1 MHLLHILAA
10 IDSNLRIQEPL
21 CGAWRRPTQVSQ
33 GHLSVAVAVHEPLC
47 CALIRG
53 LHARATPLWARR
65 SQQQPHRTPPALP
78 GLGLENRASAG
89 VWRSVAKPA
98 ID

>member
-33 GHLSVAVAVHEPLC
+33 GHLSVAVASP
-47 CALIRG
+47 
-53 LHARATPLWARR
+53 
-65 SQQQPHRTPPALP
+65 
-78 GLGLENRASAG
+78 
-89 VWRSVAKPA
+89 
-98 ID
+98 